1 MARVRASRTAKREDV
16 SAPNRATDARLEHVE
31 AELEHWRARAI
42 PDAAAPLDADDVARL
57 VRGCFDS
64 LGVDS
69 GAGESFSVNTV
80 HYYRRKDILDEPE
93 GRTSS
98 ARYTVRHVWQ
108 AAGARLAGFLGLV
121 TLAEA
126 RDAVRGASEPALRR
140 FVAARVADARGQQ
153 ATRDA
158 TRDAASL
165 APPSAAHAR
174 PLRAVAAPTPSSHT
188 ATVIP
193 LGGAAMCLIPDGHA
207 ALRSPAAARALVES
221 LAHALGLES

>member
-1 MARVRASRTAKREDV
+1 MARVPARGARKRESGATTKAADV
-16 SAPNRATDARLEHVE
+16 RLEQVE
-31 AELEHWRARAI
+31 TELELWRARAI
-42 PDAAAPLDADDVARL
+42 PDPAAPLDADDVARL

-64 LGVDS
+64 LGVDAA
-69 GAGESFSVNTV
+69 AGESLSVNTV

-93 GRTSS
+93 GRTSAS
-98 ARYTVRHVWQ
+98 RYTVRHVWQ
-108 AAGARLAGFLGLV
+108 TAGARLAGFLGLV

-140 FVAARVADARGQQ
+140 FVAARVADARGRQ

-158 TRDAASL
+158 ATRGATIVV
-165 APPSAAHAR
+165 PAHAR
-174 PLRAVAAPTPSSHT
+174 ALRDIAAPTPAAPSRHT

-193 LGGAAMCLIPDGHA
+193 LSGAAMCLIPEGHA

-221 LAHALGLES
+221 LANALGLDP

>member
-1 MARVRASRTAKREDV
+1 MARTRSSEARKRETAALNAVTTPHVDV
-16 SAPNRATDARLEHVE
+16 RLKQAES
-31 AELEHWRARAI
+31 ELEHWRARAI
-42 PDAAAPLDADDVARL
+42 PDVEAPLDADDVARL

-64 LGVDS
+64 LGVDAA
-69 GAGESFSVNTV
+69 AGESFSVNTV

-93 GRTSS
+93 GRTSA

-126 RDAVRGASEPALRR
+126 RESVRGATEPALRR
-140 FVAARVADARGQQ
+140 FVAARIADARGQQ

-158 TRDAASL
+158 STTVAVQ
-165 APPSAAHAR
+165 AR
-174 PLRAVAAPTPSSHT
+174 PLHAAAPIPATTAHT

-193 LGGAAMCLIPDGHA
+193 LGGAALCLVPAGHA

-221 LAHALGLES
+221 LAIALGLDP